1 MMRDDIATCPRCGRG
16 LDPSGRRLYCGA
28 CSGALVTEDEL
39 RELIATMAAGSADGP
54 AGPRPLA
61 LELPPGP
68 DEPLRTCPRC
78 PARMTKHL
86 FYGMLVD
93 RCEAHGIWFDDQE
106 LQAAL
111 ERVGTEAAKLPLHE
125 RVVMATVS
133 VAVFGY
139 IIASAIVR
147 MGGR

>member
-1 MMRDDIATCPRCGRG
+1 MMRDDIATCPSCGQG
-16 LDPSGRRLYCGA
+16 LDASGRRFYCGR

-39 RELIATMAAGSADGP
+39 RELIADMAAGSADGP
-54 AGPRPLA
+54 PGPRPLA
-61 LELPPGP
+61 LEPPPGADGP
-68 DEPLRTCPRC
+68 PRRCPRC

-86 FYGMLVD
+86 FYGMVVD

-106 LQAAL
+106 LQGAL
-111 ERVGTEAAKLPLHE
+111 ERVGAEAAKLPL
-125 RVVMATVS
+125 RDRIAMTAVG

-139 IIASAIVR
+139 WIASTIVR